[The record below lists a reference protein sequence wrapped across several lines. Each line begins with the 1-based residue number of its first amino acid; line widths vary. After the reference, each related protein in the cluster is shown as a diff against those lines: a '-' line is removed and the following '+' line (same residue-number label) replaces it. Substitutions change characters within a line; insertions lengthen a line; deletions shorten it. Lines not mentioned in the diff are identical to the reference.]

1 MTATHVRPPSVAEDS
16 SVESLA
22 PMPAPRSLAELR
34 ADMCSPGVIPS
45 EVDTL
50 FAEMAR
56 PVEGEAALRERA
68 DFLLSLM
75 TLPGVGSQQTGSD
88 GITVC
93 TAAVETLLEL
103 GYPYA
108 LEVPPNLLERAR
120 EERSEQRRRKKRL
133 QKKQQAE
140 PTLPI
145 AGIVLTLF
153 GTVLQLLPQL
163 LPLLV
168 SGSTSNVRGFFPTLL
183 LLGICVPPAV
193 ALWGALL
200 GHRTLQ
206 GLGAVGLVLQ
216 GLVWL
221 IATLFVT
228 SISSAGL
235 WLLAWPT
242 WYVMLGAAQLIRPPK
257 LPEAPPTEETPKP
270 QAPEAST

>member
-1 MTATHVRPPSVAEDS
+1 M
-16 SVESLA
+16 ESLA
-22 PMPAPRSLAELR
+22 PLPAPRSLAELR

-50 FAEMAR
+50 IREMAR

-75 TLPGVGSQQTGSD
+75 TLPGAASQQTGSD

-120 EERSEQRRRKKRL
+120 EERGEQRRRQKKR
-133 QKKQQAE
+133 QKQRQPGA
-140 PTLPI
+140 LPV
-145 AGIVLTLF
+145 AGIVVTLF
-153 GTVLQLLPQL
+153 GTVLQLLPHVLSAL
-163 LPLLV
+163 LANTPLSVWGV
-168 SGSTSNVRGFFPTLL
+168 SPTLL
-183 LLGICVPPAV
+183 LLGICLPPAM
-193 ALWGALL
+193 ALL
-200 GHRTLQ
+200 GALMRHRTLQ
-206 GLGAVGLVLQ
+206 GLGAVGMVLQ

-221 IATLFVT
+221 LITLFMA
-228 SISSAGL
+228 SRSSLGL

-242 WYVMLGAAQLIRPPK
+242 WYVMLGAAQLIRPSK
-257 LPEAPPTEETPKP
+257 RPEVPSAAAPTEP
-270 QAPEAST
+270 QATT